1 VIPVAITRGD
11 LADYVSA
18 LFVVYVILIFVRIVA
33 SFVPRMPYN
42 PYLRAVL
49 DFAQEVTAP
58 YLTFFRRLIPP
69 IGGGGGFGLDLS
81 PMIGLLLLFVAQK
94 LVVNLIA
101 G

>member
-1 VIPVAITRGD
+1 VIPLALDRGD

-18 LFVVYVILIFVRIVA
+18 LIIVYVILIFIRIVA

-49 DFAQEVTAP
+49 DFAHEVTDP
-58 YLTFFRRLIPP
+58 YLNFFRRLIPP
-69 IGGGGGFGLDLS
+69 LGGGGMAIDLS
-81 PMIGLLLLFVAQK
+81 PMLGLLVLFVARG
-94 LVVNLIA
+94 LLVNLIA

>member
-1 VIPVAITRGD
+1 MALALTRGD

-18 LFVVYVILIFVRIVA
+18 LIVVYVILIFVRIVA

-49 DFAQEVTAP
+49 DFAQEVTDP
-58 YLTFFRRLIPP
+58 YLNFFRRLIPP

-81 PMIGLLLLFVAQK
+81 PAIGLLVLFVARK
-94 LVVNLIA
+94 VLVDLIA

>member
-1 VIPVAITRGD
+1 MTVPLALNRGD

-18 LFVVYVILIFVRIVA
+18 LIVVYVILIFIRIVA

-49 DFAQEVTAP
+49 DFAFEVTDP
-58 YLTFFRRLIPP
+58 YLNFFRRFIPP
-69 IGGGGGFGLDLS
+69 LGGGGFALDLS
-81 PMIGLLLLFVAQK
+81 PMIGLIVLFVAQRV
-94 LVVNLIA
+94 LVGLIA